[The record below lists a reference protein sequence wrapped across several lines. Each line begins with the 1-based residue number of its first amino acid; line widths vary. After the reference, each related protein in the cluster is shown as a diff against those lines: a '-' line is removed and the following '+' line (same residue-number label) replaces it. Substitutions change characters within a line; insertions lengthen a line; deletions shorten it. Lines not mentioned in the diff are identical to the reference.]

1 MSSRTPLWF
10 YILAEA
16 AHFKNG
22 LCLGPVGSAI
32 VAGVLIELVRRS
44 TDSIL
49 SEPNWVPTLGNG
61 HFDLAKLF
69 QLAGV

>member
-1 MSSRTPLWF
+1 MKRQAHGAIPLDGGQ
-10 YILAEA
+10 AVP
-16 AHFKNG
+16 HDQVPKN
-22 LCLGPVGSAI
+22 VSTI
-32 VAGVLIELVRRS
+32 VARVLIGLVRRS